1 MIGEVPEAVSDFGQV
16 SERAVKFRD
25 LVPHKVE
32 HVRTRAPARR
42 PDLHDVLDLVEMKAE
57 PPGLSDEG
65 KGRWT
70 LRPRSRSRQAGRLE
84 RQADESATATRNN
97 TEHAP
102 PWSQDHEVSNET
114 CPMTLPGAA
123 RISIACERDISAHQL
138 LTGSNAKATAGEPT
152 LPSVAGARSGC
163 RASATSS
170 HLGTPAWHRRP
181 KQPAR

>member
-42 PDLHDVLDLVEMKAE
+42 PDLHDILDLVEMKAE
-57 PPGLSDEG
+57 PPGLTDEG

-70 LRPRSRSRQAGRLE
+70 LRPRSRSRQPGRL
-84 RQADESATATRNN
+84 SGKPTR
-97 TEHAP
+97 AP
-102 PWSQDHEVSNET
+102 PARATTPNMHRHGAKTTKYPYET
-114 CPMTLPGAA
+114 CPMTLPEAA

-138 LTGSNAKATAGEPT
+138 LTGSSAKATAGEST

-170 HLGTPAWHRRP
+170 PAGIASWRPRRSP
-181 KQPAR
+181 NRR